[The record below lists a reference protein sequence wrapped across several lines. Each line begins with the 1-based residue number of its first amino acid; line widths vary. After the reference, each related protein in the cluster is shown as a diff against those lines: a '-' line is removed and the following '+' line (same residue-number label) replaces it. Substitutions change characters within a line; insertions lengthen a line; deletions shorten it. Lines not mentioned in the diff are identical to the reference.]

1 MVLKTVI
8 MANFMLHILIKLKIL
23 LFEFLEL
30 QYFKTLV
37 LMRAV
42 EMLVVPRKPLEFY
55 DLDFP
60 EATSV
65 RLSTSVNTQSLI
77 THVALLALWLRT
89 SLSLQ
94 CHPELNTFCASPKRQ
109 AVHCHAGTPWLQKT
123 VSCEESAFHLRPV
136 GYLGTLWHIKY
147 YIWR

>member
-1 MVLKTVI
+1 
-8 MANFMLHILIKLKIL
+8 
-23 LFEFLEL
+23 
-30 QYFKTLV
+30 
-37 LMRAV
+37 
-42 EMLVVPRKPLEFY
+42 MLVVPRKPLEFY

-60 EATSV
+60 EATSI

-77 THVALLALWLRT
+77 THIALLALWLRT

-94 CHPELNTFCASPKRQ
+94 CHPELNTFCASPKGET
-109 AVHCHAGTPWLQKT
+109 VHCHAGMPWLQKT

-147 YIWR
+147 HIWRWGFLLQMVFGLIFILIGFWYQECNFRALWILLNLWWRG